1 MDIEKIQQELERRFK
16 KAKPE
21 FYNRR
26 IIFWYDEEKEFID
39 SISSIDLPGVKIV
52 TLTENNNF
60 EIKKTLV
67 HDDPINDYLVYCPVS
82 FIDKENNWLLNVQ
95 LYSEEFKSDVVSI
108 WLNEMNMADLSQT
121 REVVKHF
128 KNFFAKKE
136 NRQKVAVFNEE
147 KPITT
152 KNDLALA
159 MMASLCKIKEKTPAA
174 ILKAVLSENL
184 DMESNKIFASFKQFE
199 LDGIFWNLCNQG
211 TGYNEAEKT
220 LENLA
225 LTIMLTCLCKNVA
238 KEQFVGLEQ
247 FICIP
252 HLSFCYSFVE
262 EWIHSSNNQD
272 IYRIARTLE
281 ENIQLP
287 NRLEKIEIEDFRGAE
302 CFPCIN
308 EVIVKKIMSDIA
320 INYINTKLINMI
332 VEKRRTTVW
341 YDEVKCFYNAV
352 LQIANMQDFKTEY
365 INAFH
370 YTDSTE
376 LWNAYTKKLYEMDT
390 YYRFYNVAYQEG
402 LSHSNNDLI
411 DLSKH
416 VTDAVERIYSNWY
429 LNNLAE
435 NWTKV
440 AAPALSTTGEIPGIK
455 QQTNFYNT
463 NIKYEKQ
470 KVCVIISD
478 AMRYEVAVS
487 LKDHLA
493 SEKTA
498 TVEIDS
504 VQGIFPTKTEFGMA
518 ALLPHKDMTVTFEND
533 ITMVWVDGER
543 SAANYREKILKS
555 ARPTSAAF
563 KFAELYNKK
572 RDERRDLM
580 KDIDVLYIYH
590 DTIDE
595 TSHTNDKEVFN
606 ACNKTI
612 EEISKMVNIVTNE
625 LNFKNIFITSD
636 HGFLYNAREL
646 QEDDKMEKSGF
657 ADKALELKHRYVIMP
672 AGSNL
677 DFMVPVYFLKGK
689 TEYLA
694 FAPKENIRIKNG
706 KGANFVH
713 GGISLQEM
721 VVPLIEYHTVGGST
735 SKSSALTKQNV
746 KVQLLT
752 GNRKIYNLLFSLD
765 FYQTDAVDA
774 NHKATTY
781 NVSFIDSNGTL
792 VSDTQKIIADK
803 VTNETADRHFRV
815 QFNLKNIKFDKKS
828 QYFLVIANINDNKT
842 EPERIPFTIDI
853 SCATDEFNF
862 F

>member
-1 MDIEKIQQELERRFK
+1 MDIEKIQQELERRFN

-21 FYNRR
+21 FYRRR
-26 IIFWYDEEKEFID
+26 IIFWYDEEKEFVED
-39 SISSIDLPGVKIV
+39 ISSIDLPGVKII
-52 TLTENNNF
+52 TLAENNNF
-60 EIKKTLV
+60 EVKKTLV
-67 HDDPINDYLVYCPVS
+67 HDDIVSDYLVYCPVS
-82 FIDKENNWLLNVQ
+82 FADKENNWLLNVQ

-108 WLNEMNMADLSQT
+108 YLNEMNMADLGQT
-121 REVVKHF
+121 RELVKRY
-128 KNFFAKKE
+128 KSFFAKKE
-136 NRQKVAVFNEE
+136 NRQKLADFNKE

-159 MMASLCKIKEKTPAA
+159 MMASLCRIKEKIPAA
-174 ILKAVLSENL
+174 IIKAVLSENL
-184 DMESNKIFASFKQFE
+184 DMENNRIYALLKQYD
-199 LDGIFWNLCNQG
+199 LDGIFWDLCHQG
-211 TGYNEAEKT
+211 TGYNEAEKS

-238 KEQFVGLEQ
+238 KEYFTGLEQ

-252 HLSFCYSFVE
+252 HLSFCYSIVE
-262 EWIHSSNNQD
+262 EWIHSSDNQD
-272 IYRIARTLE
+272 IYKIARTLE
-281 ENIQLP
+281 ENIQLSR
-287 NRLEKIEIEDFRGAE
+287 RLEKLEIEDFSEAE

-308 EVIVKKIMSDIA
+308 EVIVKKIMGNIA
-320 INYINTKLINMI
+320 DNYINSKQINAV
-332 VEKRRTTVW
+332 VEKRRTSVW
-341 YDEVKCFYNAV
+341 YDEVRPFYNAV
-352 LQIANMQDFKTEY
+352 LQIANMQDFKSEH
-365 INAFH
+365 INSFH
-370 YTDSTE
+370 FSNSTE
-376 LWNAYTKKLYEMDT
+376 LWNSYTKELYKMDNF
-390 YYRFYNVAYQEG
+390 YRFYNVAYLEG
-402 LSHSNNDLI
+402 LNHSNNDLI

-416 VTDAVERIYSNWY
+416 VTDIVEGLYSTWY
-429 LNNLAE
+429 LGNLAE

-440 AAPALSTTGEIPGIK
+440 AAAELSSTGQIPGIK
-455 QQTNFYNT
+455 QQTDFYKT

-478 AMRYEVAVS
+478 AMRYEVGVS
-487 LKDHLA
+487 LKEHLE
-493 SEKTA
+493 SEKNA
-498 TVEIDS
+498 CVKIDS
-504 VQGIFPTKTEFGMA
+504 MQGIFPTKTEFGMA
-518 ALLPHKDMTVTFEND
+518 ALLPHKEMTVSFENGN
-533 ITMVWVDGER
+533 TMVWLDGER
-543 SAANYREKILKS
+543 SAANYRDKILK
-555 ARPTSAAF
+555 AEKPFSAAV
-563 KFAELYNKK
+563 KFSDLYTKK
-572 RDERRDLM
+572 RDERRELL
-580 KDIDVLYIYH
+580 KDIEVLYIYH

-646 QEDDKMEKSGF
+646 KEDDKMEKSGF

-672 AGSNL
+672 AGSKL
-677 DFMVPVYFLKGK
+677 DFMIPVLFLKGK

-721 VVPLIEYHTVGGST
+721 VVPLIEYYAGSGT
-735 SKSSALTKQNV
+735 SKSSFTKQNV
-746 KVQLLT
+746 KIQLLS

-774 NHKATTY
+774 NHKAATY
-781 NVSFIDSNGTL
+781 CVSFIDSNGTL

-803 VTNETADRHFRV
+803 VTNETADRYFRI

-828 QYFLVIANINDNKT
+828 QYFLVIANTDDVKT